1 MGKDDVKRLVT
12 WILGHTGP
20 EGVVTPD
27 ATLQSASDILRETV
41 ALASDILGRMR
52 FSELAEKMELRAAD
66 CPCRAWINA
75 FLKGVPALMLQTPE
89 MIDGNRFRYGTT
101 ALLRRWLDDFKHM
114 LDIEHNYL
122 IFNADETM
130 LAVTKAQGKL
140 IVARNKTSFCVKASG
155 TEHITA
161 MFCLNCAGLTVP
173 PLFLFPNLKKLP
185 KRLRNLRDTGTA
197 LFGSTSCGW
206 TTRGMFLEWSDWFAD
221 WINRQRET
229 WSDDIK
235 GKKVIL
241 LLDNHNSRENV
252 EAMLVLKQA
261 NIEVGTFPPHVTH
274 ILQVFDVAVA
284 RAFKAELTRIFL
296 DMRKNRDPIR
306 RGQTMSA
313 SATEELRCDMIESAM
328 AAWQIASNS
337 SIAAA
342 GFRKCGI
349 VPFSD
354 EPLRSKY
361 AIDSPVDMEIV
372 ERQEDSHRL
381 WISSSVLTSEE
392 MIMTLVDAKRFA
404 SPMCENDIV
413 FHPARPLKNLSPPEI
428 VILPDGRCLMFPWPF
443 GSVQLQCKQCG
454 QLLQR
459 MKWPPDSNKRVI
471 VKGAILSCP
480 VCDTRR
486 LYLGFRSW
494 TEGE

>member
-1 MGKDDVKRLVT
+1 
-12 WILGHTGP
+12 
-20 EGVVTPD
+20 
-27 ATLQSASDILRETV
+27 
-41 ALASDILGRMR
+41 
-52 FSELAEKMELRAAD
+52 
-66 CPCRAWINA
+66 
-75 FLKGVPALMLQTPE
+75 
-89 MIDGNRFRYGTT
+89 
-101 ALLRRWLDDFKHM
+101 M

-130 LAVTKAQGKL
+130 LAVTRAKGKL

-161 MFCLNCAGLTVP
+161 VLCLNCAGLTAP
-173 PLFLFPNLKKLP
+173 PLFLFPKLKNLP
-185 KRLRNLRDTGTA
+185 ERLRHLRDTGTA
-197 LFGSTSCGW
+197 WFGSTSSGW

-229 WSDDIK
+229 WSQDIK
-235 GKKVIL
+235 DKKVIL
-241 LLDNHNSRENV
+241 LLDNHTSRENV

-261 NIEVGTFPPHVTH
+261 NIEVVTFPPHVTH
-274 ILQVFDVAVA
+274 ILQIFDVAVA
-284 RAFKAELTRIFL
+284 RAFKAELTKIFL
-296 DMRKNRDPIR
+296 EKRKTRDPIR
-306 RGQTMSA
+306 RGVPMSE
-313 SATEELRCDMIESAM
+313 SATEELRCDMVESAM

-361 AIDSPVDMEIV
+361 AIDSDIDMEMV
-372 ERQEDSHRL
+372 KRQEEPWRL

-392 MIMTLVDAKRFA
+392 MIMQLVDAKRFT
-404 SPMCENDIV
+404 SPIPESDIV
-413 FHPARPLKNLSPPEI
+413 FHPAGPLKNPSPPEV
-428 VILPDGRCLMFPWPF
+428 VIHPDGRCVMHPWPF
-443 GSVQLQCKQCG
+443 GSAQLQCKQCG

-459 MKWPPDSNKRVI
+459 MKWPPDDNKRVI

-480 VCDTRR
+480 NCDTRR